1 MLIPWLN
8 VSLLV
13 CLWLR
18 NVAFRNVSGMS
29 FFEVSNFPH
38 KPLFIFLIPVFL
50 VYFFKPCLIFTVALF
65 IFIIIIFF
73 FFFFFFFFDKIRML
87 EQLGVE
93 HVSLPPTELKLQNFP
108 LFDRSLW
115 KGFKM
120 AALPH
125 LLSVSC

>member
-1 MLIPWLN
+1 M
-8 VSLLV
+8 
-13 CLWLR
+13 
-18 NVAFRNVSGMS
+18 AFRNVLGMS

-65 IFIIIIFF
+65 VFIIIIIFF
-73 FFFFFFFFDKIRML
+73 FFFLFDKIRMM
-87 EQLGVE
+87 EQPGVA
-93 HVSLPPTELKLQNFP
+93 HTSLPPTELKFQNFP